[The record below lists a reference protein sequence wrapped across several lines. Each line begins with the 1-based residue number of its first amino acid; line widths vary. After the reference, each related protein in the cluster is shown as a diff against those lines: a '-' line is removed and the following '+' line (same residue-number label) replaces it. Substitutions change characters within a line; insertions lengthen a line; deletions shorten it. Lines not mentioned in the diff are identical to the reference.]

1 MKTRCLQR
9 TENTRIVER
18 IKLTNN
24 QNIALLINISIKHKE
39 NQMHLFEVTQKT
51 RYTASSLSQD
61 ILSVWEKENIS
72 KKEMDWLKRL
82 SVQSK
87 LTSMLI
93 GMAKK
98 YGYTGNYEAN
108 HAFLDNAAQ
117 CASAYSVLDQVRGL
131 IRQ

>member
-1 MKTRCLQR
+1 
-9 TENTRIVER
+9 
-18 IKLTNN
+18 
-24 QNIALLINISIKHKE
+24 
-39 NQMHLFEVTQKT
+39 MHLFEVTQK
-51 RYTASSLSQD
+51 RLYTPQSLSQD
-61 ILSVWEKENIS
+61 ILAVWEKDTIS
-72 KKEMDWLKRL
+72 KREMLWLKRL
-82 SVQSK
+82 SVQPK

-117 CASAYSVLDQVRGL
+117 CASAFAVLDQVRGL